1 MAKVGVLNQ
10 DERRCKHLKKTATPS
25 IQNKPFPLKRYYI
38 LYAGIGGV
46 VFYALLFSFFV
57 HAERHALHQQY
68 IANLVEKGSAF
79 YRDVYRDVLEENHAS
94 FEHIESEAVRQKLRD
109 KMEELITTDFGF
121 AKVKVFNRQGVIL
134 YDHED
139 KANEGDLYDDI
150 GGEGFQRAL
159 QGKTFSKQ
167 EEEDGR
173 RFIEVYIPAFDLD
186 TKQVVGVLEIYEDV
200 TRFEDMVFEALKEA
214 LVIPTLIFVLFNV
227 MLFWIVLKADKII
240 SMNTCLLIKVR
251 EHMEKY
257 LSRSTIEAIYDSVT
271 EEKELFK
278 GELQDIV
285 IFFSDIRGFTS
296 YSEHEKPEVVVENLN
311 KLFELQAEI
320 IHKYHGV
327 IDKFVGDEIM
337 AMFPKDGANG
347 AVKAGLEIQQ
357 AIKESQSIN
366 FDVGVGVHY
375 GEALLGSI
383 GTHDRRDYTV
393 IGNIVNTGARFCG
406 AAKGGEVIISE
417 AVYQRLDDALKA
429 KFTLSEPLKLKG
441 KQETIVTYVGKV

>member
-1 MAKVGVLNQ
+1 MN
-10 DERRCKHLKKTATPS
+10 
-25 IQNKPFPLKRYYI
+25 NKPFPLKRYYI
-38 LYAGIGGV
+38 LYAGIGGI
-46 VFYALLFSFFV
+46 VFYAMLFSFFI

-68 IANLVEKGSAF
+68 IKNLVEKGSTF
-79 YRDVYRDVLEENHAS
+79 YRDVYRDVLEENHSS
-94 FEHIESEAVRQKLRD
+94 FETIKSDDVRHKLRD

-121 AKVKVFNRQGVIL
+121 AKVNVFNRKGVIL
-134 YDHED
+134 YDYENQT
-139 KANEGDLYDDI
+139 NEGDLYDDI
-150 GGEGFQRAL
+150 GGEGFQLAL

-167 EEEDGR
+167 EEEDGK

-186 TKQVVGVLEIYEDV
+186 TKQVVGVMEIYEDV
-200 TRFEDMVFEALKEA
+200 TRFEDMVYEALKEA
-214 LVIPTLIFVLFNV
+214 LVIPTLIFLLFNI
-227 MLFWIVLKADKII
+227 MLFWIVFKADKVIT
-240 SMNTCLLIKVR
+240 MNTCLLIKVR

-257 LSRSTIEAIYDSVT
+257 LSKSTTEAIYNSVT
-271 EEKELFK
+271 EETELFK
-278 GELQDIV
+278 GEIQDIV

-311 KLFELQAEI
+311 KLFELQADI
-320 IHKYHGV
+320 IHKYDGV

-337 AMFPKDGANG
+337 AMFPKDKSQY
-347 AVKAGLEIQQ
+347 AVQAGLEIQQ
-357 AIKESQSIN
+357 AIKDSQDVN

-406 AAKGGEVIISE
+406 AAKGGEVIISDV
-417 AVYQRLDDALKA
+417 VYQQLDKQYQ
-429 KFTLSEPLKLKG
+429 KYFTLSEPLKLKG

>member
-1 MAKVGVLNQ
+1 MILSNPN
-10 DERRCKHLKKTATPS
+10 KTVMN
-25 IQNKPFPLKRYYI
+25 NKPFPLKRYYI
-38 LYAGIGGV
+38 LYAGIGGI
-46 VFYALLFSFFV
+46 VFYAMLFSFFI

-68 IANLVEKGSAF
+68 IANLVEKGSTF

-94 FEHIESEAVRQKLRD
+94 FETLQSDDIRHKLRD

-121 AKVKVFNRQGVIL
+121 AKVNVFNRKGVIL
-134 YDHED
+134 YDYENQT
-139 KANEGDLYDDI
+139 NEGDLYDDI
-150 GGEGFQRAL
+150 QGEGFQLAL

-167 EEEDGR
+167 EEEDGK

-186 TKQVVGVLEIYEDV
+186 TKQVVGVMEVYEDV
-200 TRFEDMVFEALKEA
+200 TRFEAMVYEALKEA
-214 LVIPTLIFVLFNV
+214 LVVPTLIFMLFNI
-227 MLFWIVLKADKII
+227 MLFWIVFKADKVIT
-240 SMNTCLLIKVR
+240 MNTCLLIKVR

-257 LSRSTIEAIYDSVT
+257 LSKSTTDAIYSSVT

-278 GELQDIV
+278 GEMQEIV

-296 YSEHEKPEVVVENLN
+296 YSENEKPEVVVENLN

-320 IHKYHGV
+320 IHKYDGI

-337 AMFPKDGANG
+337 AMFPKHASQA
-347 AVKAGLEIQQ
+347 AVQAGLDIQQ
-357 AIKESQSIN
+357 AIQDSQDIN

-383 GTHDRRDYTV
+383 GTEDRRDYTV

-406 AAKGGEVIISE
+406 AAKGGEVIISK
-417 AVYQRLDDALKA
+417 AVYEQLDEKHKA
-429 KFTLSEPLKLKG
+429 YFKLSEPLKLKG
-441 KQETIVTYVGKV
+441 KEEVIETYVGKP